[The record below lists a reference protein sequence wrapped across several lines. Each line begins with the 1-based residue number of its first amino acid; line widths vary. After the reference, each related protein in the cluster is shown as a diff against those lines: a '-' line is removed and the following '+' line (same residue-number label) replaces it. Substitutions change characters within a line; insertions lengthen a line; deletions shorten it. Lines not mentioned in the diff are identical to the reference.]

1 MSTFTNSKR
10 ADLSR
15 IGDMAKALAKKY
27 PCVGRLYD
35 DITKEFKTI
44 PKEERSDL
52 TEEQKSQLHVSYSI
66 CSKNYCYHD
75 TTVIT
80 VCAQKFY
87 QWVMLVSHTVQN
99 PPYLK
104 SNVRLSLMS
113 DVFTCQVERII

>member
-10 ADLSR
+10 ADLCR

-52 TEEQKSQLHVSYSI
+52 TEESTSCKLFHLFE
-66 CSKNYCYHD
+66 K
-75 TTVIT
+75 
-80 VCAQKFY
+80 
-87 QWVMLVSHTVQN
+87 L
-99 PPYLK
+99 L
-104 SNVRLSLMS
+104 L
-113 DVFTCQVERII
+113 